1 MKKFVLR
8 FAKDE
13 GGATAIEYALV
24 AVLISIGIIT
34 AAGLIGDQLSATF
47 SYIAGEVKTANAK

>member
-1 MKKFVLR
+1 MKKLVLR
-8 FAKDE
+8 FVKDE
-13 GGATAIEYALV
+13 VGATAIEYSLI

-47 SYIAGEVKTANAK
+47 NYIAGEVKTANAK